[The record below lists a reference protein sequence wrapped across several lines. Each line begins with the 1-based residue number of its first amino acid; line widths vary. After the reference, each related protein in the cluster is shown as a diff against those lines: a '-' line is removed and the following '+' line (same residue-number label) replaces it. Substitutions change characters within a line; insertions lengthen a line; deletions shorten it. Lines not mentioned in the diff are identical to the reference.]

1 MPLNKLWVEAY
12 RPKTLDQLIFGSDTE
27 RNTFEAIVKEK
38 NLPNLLLVGVQGTG
52 KTSLSGVLLNELKV
66 LPEDTLR
73 VNCSDEKIDAIREK
87 VKTFAYTMA
96 MGEFKVV
103 QLEEM
108 DHLSLDGQALLR
120 GLIED
125 VSGSCR
131 FIATANYANKIM
143 PAIRSRMQEF
153 VFSKP
158 DREAVLLRMADVLVA
173 ENVEFEVEDL
183 EKVVEAGYPDVR
195 KTLQLLEAGSKS
207 GKLTIQGEGA
217 VADWK
222 LQLLPL
228 LELGDLKGARALV
241 CSAATKEELQDVF
254 SFVYNNLHRTNL
266 KQDEAVVMIADY
278 MHKHAF
284 ASDPEI
290 NIAALFIELSTLAQ
304 ISNRK

>member
-12 RPKTLDQLIFGSDTE
+12 RPKTLDQLIFGSDKE

-254 SFVYNNLHRTNL
+254 SFLYNNLHRTQL
-266 KQDEAVVMIADY
+266 KQDEAIVMIADY
-278 MHKHAF
+278 MYKHSF
-284 ASDPEI
+284 AADPEI
-290 NIAALFIELSTLAQ
+290 NIAALFIELSTLVQ
-304 ISNRK
+304 TSSRK

>member
-1 MPLNKLWVEAY
+1 MPLNKLWVETY
-12 RPKTLDQLIFGSDTE
+12 RPQTIDQIVFANDKE
-27 RNTFEAIVKEK
+27 RKTFEAIVAEK

-52 KTSLSGVLLNELKV
+52 KSSLSGVLLRELNV

-73 VNCSDEKIDAIREK
+73 INCSDEKIDAIREK

-96 MGEFKVV
+96 MGDFKAC
-103 QLEEM
+103 QLEEI

-131 FIATANYANKIM
+131 FIATANHVNKIM
-143 PAIRSRMQEF
+143 PAIRSRFQEF
-153 VFSKP
+153 AFSKP

-195 KTLQLLEAGSKS
+195 KTIQLLEAGSKS
-207 GKLTIQGEGA
+207 GKLVVQGEGA
-217 VADWK
+217 AADWK

-228 LELGDLKGARALV
+228 LETGDLKAARALV
-241 CSAATKEELQDVF
+241 CSTATKEELQDVYRF
-254 SFVYNNLHRTNL
+254 LYDNVHRV
-266 KQDEAVVMIADY
+266 KKFKGKEDQVVILIAQY
-278 MHKHAF
+278 QYQHAF
-284 ASDPEI
+284 VADVEI
-290 NIAALFIELSTLAQ
+290 QVAALFIELGAL
-304 ISNRK
+304 

>member
-12 RPKTLDQLIFGSDTE
+12 RPKTLDQVIFATSKEFDT
-27 RNTFEAIVKEK
+27 FSAIVKEK

-73 VNCSDEKIDAIREK
+73 VNCSDEKIDAIRDK

-131 FIATANYANKIM
+131 FIVTANYANKIM

-207 GKLTIQGEGA
+207 GKLQIQGEGA

-228 LELGDLKGARALV
+228 LETGDLKAARALV
-241 CSAATKEELQDVF
+241 CTSATKEELQDVYRF
-254 SFVYNNLHRTNL
+254 LYDNVHRVKKFTGKEDQAVILIAQYQYQHMFV
-266 KQDEAVVMIADY
+266 ADV
-278 MHKHAF
+278 
-284 ASDPEI
+284 EI
-290 NIAALFIELSTLAQ
+290 QVAALFIELGAL
-304 ISNRK
+304 

>member
-12 RPKTLDQLIFGSDTE
+12 RPKTLDQLIFGSDKE

-241 CSAATKEELQDVF
+241 CSAATKEELQDVYRF
-254 SFVYNNLHRTNL
+254 LYDNVHRV
-266 KQDEAVVMIADY
+266 KKFKGKEDQAVILIAQY
-278 MHKHAF
+278 QYQHAF
-284 ASDPEI
+284 VADVEI
-290 NIAALFIELSTLAQ
+290 QVAALFIELGAL
-304 ISNRK
+304 